1 MSCSISND
9 NNIFSKIDSNYS
21 LLEITDINILE
32 SSTEKKIYSLKYYR
46 KKKFFKVENNKIY
59 EKEKINNDMY
69 YINLGYTTNLNKDTP
84 FIKFLID
91 KRIYYCKLGA
101 STHIAAFI
109 PESFNLWYYFLQSK
123 KRNGRNR

>member
-9 NNIFSKIDSNYS
+9 INIFSEINNSNL

-32 SSTEKKIYSLKYYR
+32 SSTEKKIYSLKYYK
-46 KKKFFKVENNKIY
+46 KKKFLKLEHNKIY

-69 YINLGYTTNLNKDTP
+69 YINLGFTTNLNKDTP

-101 STHIAAFI
+101 SSHIAAFI
-109 PESFNLWYYFLQSK
+109 PESFSLWYYFLCSK
-123 KRNGRNR
+123 KRKGRNR